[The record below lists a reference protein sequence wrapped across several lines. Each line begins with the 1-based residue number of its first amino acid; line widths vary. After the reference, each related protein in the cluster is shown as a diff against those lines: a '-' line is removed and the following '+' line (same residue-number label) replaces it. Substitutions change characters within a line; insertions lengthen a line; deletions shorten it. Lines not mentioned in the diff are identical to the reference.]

1 MDQITQ
7 IFMDQGFSF
16 IVLTLLMWL
25 GYRFINIRL
34 EIMKKQLENDL
45 KQHKFI
51 ITGNINISEDKKEVA
66 LSGEILKAEVG

>member
-7 IFMDQGFSF
+7 IFMDQGFTF

-66 LSGEILKAEVG
+66 VSGEILKVEVS

>member
-1 MDQITQ
+1 MDSITQ

-34 EIMKKQLENDL
+34 EIMKKQLEADL
-45 KQHKFI
+45 KQHKYT
-51 ITGNINISEDKKEVA
+51 ITGNIKISDDKKEIDLTGDLAKV
-66 LSGEILKAEVG
+66 EVQ